1 MEQVPGFCWTLDVGN
16 FAYSSENILDAYE
29 DLEEDNKK
37 GRYNPFIDYIDKK
50 EELKNKVDRLI
61 SMSLG
66 MVAKNIENLNLE
78 FNKAIID
85 NIIYYGVYLRYKH
98 ILEEGCETNVQ

>member
-50 EELKNKVDRLI
+50 
-61 SMSLG
+61 
-66 MVAKNIENLNLE
+66 A
-78 FNKAIID
+78 
-85 NIIYYGVYLRYKH
+85 
-98 ILEEGCETNVQ
+98 T